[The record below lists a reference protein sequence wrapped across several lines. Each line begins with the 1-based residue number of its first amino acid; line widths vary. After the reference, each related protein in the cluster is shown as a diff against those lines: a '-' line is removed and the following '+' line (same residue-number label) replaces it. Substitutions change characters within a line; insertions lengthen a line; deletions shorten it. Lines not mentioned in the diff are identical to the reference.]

1 MTRTI
6 AILGIIACW
15 IIASGYYGWQSYQS
29 LVVRGEP
36 LFPYLHHQ
44 AKAKAAAKSEFR
56 EFCIGKVVYIQFDN
70 AVVTKL
76 KPDGKV
82 WTCGGA

>member
-6 AILGIIACW
+6 AILGIIGAAV
-15 IIASGYYGWQSYQS
+15 IVGVASWNAYNS
-29 LVVRGEP
+29 LVVKGEP
-36 LFPYLHHQ
+36 LFPYFHHQ
-44 AKAKAAAKSEFR
+44 AKAKAAAKDEFR
-56 EFCIGKVVYIQFDN
+56 EFCIGRVTYIQFDN